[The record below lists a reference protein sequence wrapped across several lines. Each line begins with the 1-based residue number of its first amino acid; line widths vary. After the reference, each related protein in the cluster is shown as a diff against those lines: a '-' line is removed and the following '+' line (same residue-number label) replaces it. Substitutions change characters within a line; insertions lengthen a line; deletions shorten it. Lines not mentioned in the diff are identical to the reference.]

1 MATYRR
7 LLPCFFFFVL
17 EERLRGQAAEL
28 VELLAAL
35 LSAGLVPRHPK
46 G

>member
-7 LLPCFFFFVL
+7 LLPCFVFVL